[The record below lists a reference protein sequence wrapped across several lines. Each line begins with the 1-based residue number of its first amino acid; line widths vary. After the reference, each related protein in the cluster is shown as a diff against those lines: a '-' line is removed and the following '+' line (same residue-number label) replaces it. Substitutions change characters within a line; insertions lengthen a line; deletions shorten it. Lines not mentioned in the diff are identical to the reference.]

1 MMGYRGGFLPPC
13 NKISLSTVKGVEFLE
28 QVTDCCLTKVFA
40 LGASYAVVIYHCHH
54 HY

>member
-1 MMGYRGGFLPPC
+1 MMGYCSGILLPC
-13 NKISLSTVKGVEFLE
+13 NKISLSVMKGVEFLE

-40 LGASYAVVIYHCHH
+40 LGASYADVTYHCHR